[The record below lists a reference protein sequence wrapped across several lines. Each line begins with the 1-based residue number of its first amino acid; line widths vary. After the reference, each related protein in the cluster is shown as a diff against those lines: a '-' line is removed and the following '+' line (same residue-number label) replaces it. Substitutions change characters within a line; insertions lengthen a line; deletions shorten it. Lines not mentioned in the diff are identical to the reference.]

1 MNRKEYIMRKFCTFL
16 LLSTALIAACT
27 AQISDQVKK
36 EYPAA
41 LTLQLRNPLMIA
53 RMDETVAIPLEWL
66 KSRAADFNPQ
76 AILLLANGRE
86 VPAQLDDADGD
97 GAPDR
102 ILVNLDLQGRQKVK
116 LTLRYAPTG
125 VKERIYPQRT
135 QAELSAKFGGEW
147 KDHKYLGGTFHN
159 IDAITVPKEHTDHSG
174 YFRYEGPG
182 WESDKVGYRF
192 YLDWRNASDLY
203 GKKTSALVLQQ
214 VGLDGFESYHHM
226 ADWGMDILKVGDAL
240 GIGTIAWWDGQKATR
255 VAVTDSVRCR
265 IATVGPLLSRI
276 RTDYF
281 GWKAGPNT
289 LNLHSDLTICAGSRL
304 TRHLAMIHGGID
316 NLCTGLVNLPDTE
329 RMPPPAEGEFTWLA
343 TWGVQSLNNDH
354 LGMAVLFR
362 RASLIAEK
370 EDGLSHVVVLKP
382 EGGRLEYYFLGAWE
396 LEPGGITTREAFAS
410 YLAETAA
417 RLNHPVIIE

>member
-1 MNRKEYIMRKFCTFL
+1 MKKFATLL
-16 LLSTALIAACT
+16 LLSAALLSACT
-27 AQISDQVKK
+27 AQVSDKIKK

-41 LTLQLRNPLMIA
+41 LTLHLRNPLPTA
-53 RMDETVAIPLEWL
+53 RMDEIVAIPLEQV
-66 KSRAADFNPQ
+66 KVRAADFNPR
-76 AILLLANGRE
+76 AILLIAMGRE
-86 VPAQLDDADGD
+86 VPAQHDDADGD
-97 GAPDR
+97 GTPDR
-102 ILVNLDLQGRQKVK
+102 ILANLDLRGRQKVK
-116 LTLRYAPTG
+116 LTIRYARSG
-125 VKERIYPQRT
+125 VKERIYTQRT
-135 QAELSAKFGGEW
+135 QAELSAKFGGDW

-192 YLDWRNASDLY
+192 YLDWRNATDLY
-203 GKKTSALVLQQ
+203 GKKTTALVLQN

-240 GIGTIAWWDGQKATR
+240 GIGTIAWWDGQKANR
-255 VAVTDSVRCR
+255 IAVTDSVRCR

-289 LNLHSDLTICAGSRL
+289 LNLHSDLSICAGSRM
-304 TRHLAMIHGGID
+304 TRHLVMIHGGID
-316 NLCTGLVNLPDTE
+316 NLCTGLVKLPDTE
-329 RMPPPAEGEFTWLA
+329 RIPPPAAGEYTWLA

-362 RASLIAEK
+362 RSDLMEET
-370 EDGLSHVVVLKP
+370 EDGLNHVAVLKP
-382 EGGRLEYYFLGAWE
+382 EGGRLEYYFLGAWA
-396 LEPGGITTREAFAS
+396 LEPGGITTREAFATM
-410 YLAETAA
+410 LAETAA
-417 RLNHPVIIE
+417 RLNNPVIIE